1 MCVGAVEMSKL
12 YAIVASGGKKGG
24 GRAMQQTALPSVN
37 AEIWV
42 TWSNIFGRFF
52 FSVLVSVSFWFWL
65 SFGFFFSTQTYLK

>member
-24 GRAMQQTALPSVN
+24 GRDMQQTALPSVN

-52 FSVLVSVSFWFWL
+52 SVLVSVSFWFWL
-65 SFGFFFSTQTYLK
+65 SFFSTQTYLK

>member
-1 MCVGAVEMSKL
+1 MSKL

-24 GRAMQQTALPSVN
+24 RDMQQTELPSVN

-52 FSVLVSVSFWFWL
+52 
-65 SFGFFFSTQTYLK
+65 SFGFGFVLVLAFVFFSTQTYLK

>member
-1 MCVGAVEMSKL
+1 MCDGAVEMSKL

-52 FSVLVSVSFWFWL
+52 FQFWFRFR
-65 SFGFFFSTQTYLK
+65 FGFGFRTFFFFSTQTYLK

>member
-52 FSVLVSVSFWFWL
+52 FSSGVDFVLVLAFAL
-65 SFGFFFSTQTYLK
+65 FFLTQTYLK

>member
-24 GRAMQQTALPSVN
+24 GRDVQQTALPSVN

-52 FSVLVSVSFWFWL
+52 SVLVSVSFWFWL
-65 SFGFFFSTQTYLK
+65 SLVFFSTQTYLK